1 MSSSHGS
8 APTSPAARR
17 VLFVDGDPL
26 LRAVY
31 AEEARNAGFEPLVAE
46 GGRDAWRTFI
56 HEKPDA
62 VVTDFHLPGEPSG
75 EDLISSVR
83 RTRLGAVIPVVA
95 VSPGAKAIRGP
106 TDAVNA
112 FDVDD
117 YLEKP
122 IHALRLMWRLREL
135 LEGRRIGVVDAAGV
149 EVRSEAR
156 PIRLDRTTDFLQGP
170 LESRDPAT
178 LFFSYFATGR
188 SGKLLVMRDK
198 EVRQVWFRR
207 GRPVFAESNVSGEGF
222 GEWLVAR
229 GQVSAE
235 VVAEVTEEW
244 MNAERP
250 LGTMLVAA
258 GAVGARTMFE
268 EAASHLEGVVDGLF
282 AWSDGNYYLDYE
294 PDITS
299 FKAPDTVTVR
309 LTPAQ
314 FVIRGVRRHYTRARC
329 LELLRA
335 CTGSLVVSEAAH
347 YILREVDD
355 PYYFENLLS
364 QITRGR
370 PVLEVLGGHPFDKD
384 GDALAAITAL
394 WILGGVVEQVNA
406 VAPKRRPRSRKDAR
420 AERIRQAVA
429 SATRE
434 RSEHPEKKAARA
446 GRVRERL
453 RATRPRKAETREKLG
468 STIMGAL
475 DQASADFAYDK
486 GRRRFRQG
494 DYEAATQA
502 LEEAL
507 RLGKLPP
514 EGMQLLGVSYM
525 RRRDAETRD
534 LHRAAEVLKRAIA
547 MEPSMGESYH
557 WMGTL
562 LARLG
567 HRDEAV
573 LTLRRALELGSKHDT
588 ETRVLLQ
595 SLRGRR

>member
-1 MSSSHGS
+1 MSSSQGTAGS
-8 APTSPAARR
+8 TALRR

-31 AEEARNAGFEPLVAE
+31 AEEARHAGFEPLVAE
-46 GGRDAWRTFI
+46 GGRDAWRTFV

-62 VVTDFHLPGEPSG
+62 VVTEFHLPGEPSG
-75 EDLISSVR
+75 EELISSVR

-112 FDVDD
+112 HDVDD

-135 LEGRRIGVVDAAGV
+135 LDGRRIGVIDAGGL
-149 EVRSEAR
+149 EVASEER
-156 PIRLDRTTDFLQGP
+156 PVRLDRTTDFLQGP
-170 LESRDPAT
+170 LDRSDPAT

-188 SGKLLVMRDK
+188 SGKLLVMSGR

-207 GRPVFAESNVSGEGF
+207 GRPVFAESNVPGEEF
-222 GEWLVAR
+222 GQWLVDR
-229 GQVSAE
+229 GHVEAPDLEE
-235 VVAEVTEEW
+235 VRADW
-244 MNAERP
+244 MKVDRP

-258 GAVGARTMFE
+258 GSIGARTMFE
-268 EAASHLEGVVDGLF
+268 EAAAHLEAVVDGLF
-282 AWSDGNYYLDYE
+282 AWSEGNYYLDYE

-299 FKAPDTVTVR
+299 FEAPDTVTVT

-314 FVIRGVRRHYTRARC
+314 FVMRGVRRHYTRARC
-329 LELLRA
+329 LQLLRA
-335 CTGSLVVSEAAH
+335 CTGSLVVSDAAH
-347 YILREVDD
+347 YILRELDD

-364 QITRGR
+364 QVTSGR
-370 PVLEVLGGHPFDKD
+370 PVREVLAGHPFDKD
-384 GDALAAITAL
+384 GEALAALTAL
-394 WILGGVVEQVNA
+394 WILGGVVEQMRA
-406 VAPKRRPRSRKDAR
+406 APKKRSARSRKDRR
-420 AERIRQAVA
+420 ADKIREAVA
-429 SATRE
+429 TATR
-434 RSEHPEKKAARA
+434 RRKQEHPERKAARA

-453 RATRPRKAETREKLG
+453 RSRPRKSETRAKLG

-475 DQASADFAYDK
+475 DQASADFAYEK
-486 GRRRFRQG
+486 GRRRFQQG
-494 DYEAATQA
+494 DYEAAARA

-507 RLGKLPP
+507 QLGKLPVD
-514 EGMQLLGVSYM
+514 GMRLLGVSYL
-525 RRRDAETRD
+525 RRKDAEARE
-534 LHRAAEVLKRAIA
+534 LQRGAEVLKRAIA
-547 MEPSMGESYH
+547 MEPSQGESYH

-567 HRDEAV
+567 HRDEAI
-573 LTLRRALELGSKHDT
+573 LTLRRAIELGSKHDP